1 MIHKKLNETLLK
13 VKPYLKLNETI
24 NGYDYHSTQ
33 LDILENSDIKYHIY
47 SLQNQID
54 SSDLYY
60 ENGQFG
66 LETDSHITVCYG
78 LVYETDYFKLR
89 RLVKNFGSIDVQYGA
104 VSKFVS
110 DNYDVIKID
119 IISDK
124 LHELNSLIRNNFE
137 VKTSFPD
144 YQPHMTIAYVQPNS
158 CDYLL
163 NKPILDV
170 QETFDSMVWSH
181 IDNYK
186 LNIPLI

>member
-1 MIHKKLNETLLK
+1 MIQKLNETLLK
-13 VKPYLKLNETI
+13 LKPYLTETI
-24 NGYDYHSTQ
+24 SGYDYHSTQ
-33 LDILENSDIKYHIY
+33 LDLLEKSGMYYHMY
-47 SLQNQID
+47 QLQNQID
-54 SSDLYY
+54 SSNLYY

-66 LETDSHITVCYG
+66 LEQDSHITVCYG
-78 LVYETDYFKLR
+78 LVHESDYFKLR
-89 RLVKNFGSIDVQYGA
+89 RLIKNFGTIDVTYGG

-119 IISDK
+119 IISEK

-144 YQPHMTIAYVQPNS
+144 YQPHMTVAYVKPNS
-158 CDYLL
+158 CDFLL
-163 NKPILDV
+163 NPSNLAVED
-170 QETFDSMVWSH
+170 TFTSIVWSH